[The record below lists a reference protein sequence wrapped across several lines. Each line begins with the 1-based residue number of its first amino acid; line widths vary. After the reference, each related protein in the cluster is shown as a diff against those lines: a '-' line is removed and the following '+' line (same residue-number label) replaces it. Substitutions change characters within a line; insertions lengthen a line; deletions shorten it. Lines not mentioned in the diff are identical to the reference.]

1 MGFAIINKNSI
12 LNNAP
17 AAGAFF
23 VFFFFLLVTLALIVA
38 EMWEYDPW
46 NTQTS
51 Q

>member
-12 LNNAP
+12 LDNVP

-23 VFFFFLLVTLALIVA
+23 FFFFLLVTLALIVA